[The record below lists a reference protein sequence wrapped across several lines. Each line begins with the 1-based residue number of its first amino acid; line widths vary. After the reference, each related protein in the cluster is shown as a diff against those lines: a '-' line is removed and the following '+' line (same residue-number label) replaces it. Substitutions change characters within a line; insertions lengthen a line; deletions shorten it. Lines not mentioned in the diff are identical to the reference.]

1 MKNNRLID
9 IDEMINTPEKLEHF
23 IERTLVYKTL
33 LMKIKVQRN
42 YKSFEMARL
51 IFVRERL
58 YE

>member
-1 MKNNRLID
+1 
-9 IDEMINTPEKLEHF
+9 MINTPEKLEHF

-33 LMKIKVQRN
+33 LMQIKVQRN

-51 IFVRERL
+51 IFARERL